1 MTVVTSISYE
11 EEKEE
16 KEEEEEEVKEIEKE
30 EEKEEEDKEW
40 QMREGSMQGQCRPRW
55 GKGGTRG
62 TGRSTYL
69 A

>member
-16 KEEEEEEVKEIEKE
+16 KEDDEEEVKEIEKE
-30 EEKEEEDKEW
+30 EEKEE
-40 QMREGSMQGQCRPRW
+40 EGSMQGQCRPRW